1 MIFNLF
7 DFLCKRLG
15 LFSNDPVP
23 NMGNSLDSLAEYMSK
38 RLIYGPN
45 ERDICIMHNE
55 IGYKW
60 PNGVQGVKIV
70 DFIEYGNAQGFS
82 SMARTVGLPTAI
94 ATKMVLESN

>member
-1 MIFNLF
+1 
-7 DFLCKRLG
+7 
-15 LFSNDPVP
+15 
-23 NMGNSLDSLAEYMSK
+23 MGNPLDSLADYMSK

-70 DFIEYGNAQGFS
+70 DFIEYGNVKGFS

-94 ATKMVLESN
+94 ATKMVLESKNFYHFIFF